1 AVDGPEYETIA
12 GCGSNWGIWDPK
24 WVLEVNFYCDTYGL
38 DTISVGTGI
47 GFVMECFE
55 EGILNKEITGGLE
68 LNFGNVEAALELIH
82 QMAKGEGFGII
93 IGKGIREMK
102 KIFAEEYGADPQFLQ
117 DIGMEHKGLEFS
129 EYMTKESLAQ
139 QGGYGFA
146 LKGPQ
151 HDEAWLI
158 FEDMVRNNMPTFE
171 QKANA
176 LWWFPMWRTSFGL
189 LGLCKLPWNDIVPED
204 NRDFATGAIEK
215 EGMKVPDDIA
225 DPAKIPEHVLN
236 YVKYYNAVTGKNI
249 SSVDYIKMSERVYNF
264 QRSMNLLLIP
274 EGETYRDLD
283 SIPYRAMGPVTEEEY
298 LSRED
303 EYYLKQLKEEAGID
317 VTNLSTEEKMIELR
331 KLREARY
338 EKLKNAVY
346 KRRGWTDK
354 GVPTLEKLKE

>member
-1 AVDGPEYETIA
+1 
-12 GCGSNWGIWDPK
+12 
-24 WVLEVNFYCDTYGL
+24 
-38 DTISVGTGI
+38 
-47 GFVMECFE
+47 
-55 EGILNKEITGGLE
+55 
-68 LNFGNVEAALELIH
+68 
-82 QMAKGEGFGII
+82 
-93 IGKGIREMK
+93 
-102 KIFAEEYGADPQFLQ
+102 
-117 DIGMEHKGLEFS
+117 
-129 EYMTKESLAQ
+129 
-139 QGGYGFA
+139 
-146 LKGPQ
+146 
-151 HDEAWLI
+151 
-158 FEDMVRNNMPTFE
+158 
-171 QKANA
+171 
-176 LWWFPMWRTSFGL
+176 
-189 LGLCKLPWNDIVPED
+189 
-204 NRDFATGAIEK
+204 
-215 EGMKVPDDIA
+215 PDDIA

-354 GVPTLEKLKE
+354 GVPTLEKLKELGLDFPEISNLVKKHQ